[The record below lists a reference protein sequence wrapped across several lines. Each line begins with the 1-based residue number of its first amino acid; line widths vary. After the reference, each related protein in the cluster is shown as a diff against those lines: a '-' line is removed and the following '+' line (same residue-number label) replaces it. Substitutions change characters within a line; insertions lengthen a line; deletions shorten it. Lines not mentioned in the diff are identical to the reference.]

1 MAGAF
6 YMNYMAFIDP
16 HVVFSLHYISIMAI
30 LVGIVGGVAT
40 IMGPAV
46 GAFIMVGL
54 QETFR
59 SAFFGLA
66 PAWTSEAH
74 VLVFGL
80 LVIFVIM
87 FLPNGIVGDWLKIKQ
102 NVFRIKASS

>member
-1 MAGAF
+1 
-6 YMNYMAFIDP
+6 MNYMAFIDP
-16 HVVFSLHYISIMAI
+16 EVVFSLHFISIMAI

-66 PAWTSEAH
+66 PKWIAQGHA
-74 VLVFGL
+74 LVFGL

-87 FLPNGIVGDWLKIKQ
+87 FLANGVVGDWEKIKRA
-102 NVFRIKASS
+102 VFRSKPAG

>member
-1 MAGAF
+1 
-6 YMNYMAFIDP
+6 
-16 HVVFSLHYISIMAI
+16 
-30 LVGIVGGVAT
+30 
-40 IMGPAV
+40 MGPAV

-66 PAWTSEAH
+66 PAWISEAH

-80 LVIFVIM
+80 LVIFAIL
-87 FLPNGIVGDWLKIKQ
+87 FLPNGIVGDWLKIKK
-102 NVFRIKASS
+102 NVFRIKTSS